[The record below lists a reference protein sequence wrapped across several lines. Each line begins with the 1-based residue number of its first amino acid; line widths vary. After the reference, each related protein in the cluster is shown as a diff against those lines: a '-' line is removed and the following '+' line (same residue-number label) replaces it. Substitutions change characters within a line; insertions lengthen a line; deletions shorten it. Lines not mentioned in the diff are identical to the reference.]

1 MQHAN
6 VAIIGAGIVGL
17 ATAYA
22 LLRAGIKNVYVLEQ
36 YTVDHAR
43 ATSRGPSRLLRFE
56 YGSDTLYPRM
66 VQQSLQAWRHLERHS
81 RSTLYTRTGVLV
93 LGQEEDNYTLP
104 AYHVLQEQGIP
115 IDLLSQDDCH
125 MLFPQFN
132 THGYDRF
139 TYNVDAGLLHAS
151 TCLQTLK
158 QLILDMGGKII
169 GNCRVT
175 HIINENSRLPIRLL
189 LENGHDLLTE
199 RVALTT
205 GPWIQHILGDL
216 RLPITT
222 TRQYVL
228 YFTDVPSTAF
238 ALHTFPAFIADDLYG
253 FPLHTTNTRGYS
265 STWLKA
271 TSHAFGTPI
280 DPDMPPAIEQSIVA
294 QIAQKV
300 RILLPALQDAH
311 LAHIDTCMYDV
322 SPDEDFILDYHPRD
336 TRIVFATGLTGHGF
350 KFGPL
355 LGEILGALLYQQ
367 APSITLER
375 FRLARFSAYPLEQAS
390 SVA

>member
-22 LLRAGIKNVYVLEQ
+22 LLRADIKNIYVLEQ

-56 YGSDTLYPRM
+56 YGADTLYPRM
-66 VQQSLQAWRHLERHS
+66 VQQSLQAWRRLERHS
-81 RSTLYTRTGVLV
+81 RTTLYTRTGVLV
-93 LGQEEDNYTLP
+93 LGQEADNYILP
-104 AYHVLQEQGIP
+104 AYHVLQEQGFP
-115 IDLLSQDDCH
+115 IDLLSEDDCH

-132 THGYDRF
+132 TQGYDCF

-169 GNCRVT
+169 SNCRVE
-175 HIINENSRLPIRLL
+175 HIVNENTRLPIRLL
-189 LENGHDLLTE
+189 LENGHELLAE

-205 GPWIQHILGDL
+205 GPWIQHMLGDL

-228 YFTDVPSTAF
+228 YFTNVPSTAF
-238 ALHTFPAFIADDLYG
+238 GLHTFPAFIADDLYG
-253 FPLHTTNTRGYS
+253 FPLHTTSTRGYS
-265 STWLKA
+265 PAWLKA

-280 DPDMPPAIEQSIVA
+280 DPDMLPSIDQSTITH
-294 QIAQKV
+294 IAHKV
-300 RILLPALQDAH
+300 RDLLPALQDAR

-322 SPDEDFILDYHPRD
+322 SPDEDFILDYHPSD
-336 TRIVFATGLTGHGF
+336 SRIVFATGLTGHGF

-367 APSITLER
+367 APSIPLER
-375 FRLARFSAYPLEQAS
+375 FRLARFSAFPFKHAS